1 MGVVH
6 SGVELEGCLLIDV
19 KCGGSIRGLEVRGRV
34 KGVGRGFE
42 VGMGVGVEW
51 RLRRGLWL
59 LVGPGS

>member
-1 MGVVH
+1 MVH
-6 SGVELEGCLLIDV
+6 SVVELVDLMLIV
-19 KCGGSIRGLEVRGRV
+19 EECGGSLRGLEVRGRV

-51 RLRRGLWL
+51 RSRRGLWL